1 MRELI
6 GKIPN
11 KNPNITEVVYRAEI
25 VQCLTCQQ
33 TVPVGIE
40 VVTVQKSGASRKV
53 LRRVC
58 YCRGHGFD
66 YETRAHSVPIRPHAQ
81 SQTSYLPSV

>member
-40 VVTVQKSGASRKV
+40 VVTVERNDEAKKV
-53 LRRVC
+53 IRRVC
-58 YCRGHGFD
+58 YCRGHGLGF
-66 YETRAHSVPIRPHAQ
+66 ETKAQSLPIRPHA
-81 SQTSYLPSV
+81 